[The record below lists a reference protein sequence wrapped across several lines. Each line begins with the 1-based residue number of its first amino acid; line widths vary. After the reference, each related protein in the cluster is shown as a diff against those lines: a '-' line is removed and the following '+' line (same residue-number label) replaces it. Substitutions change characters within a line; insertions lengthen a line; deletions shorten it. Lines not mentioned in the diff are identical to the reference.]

1 MVKSY
6 NQKAQ
11 AYFNIIFANPK
22 VSANEIGRRYA
33 GTELGMRKQDR
44 NDLVKAIKE
53 QLNQRESF
61 IEKMTNSNMNPKT
74 IKKLSKESKRMAYNY
89 AKKSTRKAQPKLKEG
104 EIVSSVRSLEQNV
117 FGKYRPDS
125 TGHYEF
131 Y

>member
-11 AYFNIIFANPK
+11 AYFNVISANPK

-33 GTELGMRKQDR
+33 GTELAMRKQDR

-61 IEKMTNSNMNPKT
+61 IEKMTNSNMKPET

-104 EIVSSVRSLEQNV
+104 EILSSVRSLEQNV

>member
-11 AYFNIIFANPK
+11 AYFAVLAANPK
-22 VSANEIGRRYA
+22 TSANEIGRRYA
-33 GTELGMRKQDR
+33 GTELAMRKQDR

-53 QLNQRESF
+53 QLNQRETF
-61 IEKMTNSNMNPKT
+61 IEKMKNSNMKPET
-74 IKKLSKESKRMAYNY
+74 ITKLSKESKRMAYNH

-104 EIVSSVRSLEQNV
+104 EIASSVRSLEQNV

>member
-1 MVKSY
+1 MTKSY

-11 AYFNIIFANPK
+11 AYFAIISANPK
-22 VSANEIGRRYA
+22 ITANAIGKRYT

-61 IEKMTNSNMNPKT
+61 IQKMTNSNMKPET
-74 IKKLSKESKRMAYNY
+74 LKKLSAASKHMAYNY

-104 EIVSSVRSLEQNV
+104 QIISSVRSLEQRV

-125 TGHYEF
+125 NGHYEF

>member
-11 AYFNIIFANPK
+11 AYFAILAANPK
-22 VSANEIGRRYA
+22 TSANEIGRRYA
-33 GTELGMRKQDR
+33 GTELAMRKQDR

-61 IEKMTNSNMNPKT
+61 IEKMNNSNMKPET
-74 IKKLSKESKRMAYNY
+74 IKKLSKESKRIAYNH

-125 TGHYEF
+125 TGYYEF